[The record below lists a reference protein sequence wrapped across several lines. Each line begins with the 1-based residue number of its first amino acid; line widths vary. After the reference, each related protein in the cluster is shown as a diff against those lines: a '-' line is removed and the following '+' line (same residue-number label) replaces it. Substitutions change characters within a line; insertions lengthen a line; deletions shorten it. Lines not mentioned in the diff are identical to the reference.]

1 MPTEVKDLIKAWLG
15 VLVDFLRFF
24 DNEDL
29 NKIADEL
36 EAKLAED
43 AE

>member
-1 MPTEVKDLIKAWLG
+1 MPAEVKELINAWLG
-15 VLVDFLRFF
+15 VLADFLRFF
-24 DNEDL
+24 GNEEL
-29 NKIADEL
+29 NKIADQL

>member
-1 MPTEVKDLIKAWLG
+1 MSADIKALIAAWLD
-15 VLVDFLRFF
+15 LFADFLRFF
-24 DNEDL
+24 GNEEL
-29 NKIADEL
+29 NKIADGI

>member
-1 MPTEVKDLIKAWLG
+1 MPAEVKDLINAWLS

-24 DNEDL
+24 KNEDL
-29 NKIADEL
+29 NKFADQL
-36 EAKLAED
+36 EAKLTED

>member
-1 MPTEVKDLIKAWLG
+1 MPAEVKDLINAWLG
-15 VLVDFLRFF
+15 VLVDILRLFN
-24 DNEDL
+24 NEDL
-29 NKIADEL
+29 NKFADQL